1 MGVFGIF
8 TLVLTFLY
16 VIYYGFMIFMD
27 LNGKNSKKNGSVEV
41 IPTQPGL
48 DAKEL
53 EDEAPTEVNEEDY
66 AGANNQ
72 DAPDEEPLTAEEIA
86 NLQTD
91 IMYEEVVKA
100 RNSMQKI
107 HAKAQTE
114 VSLTKDE
121 ELAYDLFKANMVG
134 SDNWD
139 NNEEE

>member
-1 MGVFGIF
+1 MGAFGIF
-8 TLVLTFLY
+8 ILVLTFLY
-16 VIYYGFMIFMD
+16 VVYYGAMIFMD
-27 LNGKNSKKNGSVEV
+27 LSKSSKKNGTVEV

-48 DAKEL
+48 DVKEL
-53 EDEAPTEVNEEDY
+53 ENEAPTEVNEEDY
-66 AGANNQ
+66 AGAGLTR
-72 DAPDEEPLTAEEIA
+72 DASSEEPLTAEEIA

-107 HAKAQTE
+107 HAKAQAE
-114 VSLTKDE
+114 VSLTKDK

-139 NNEEE
+139 NGEEE